1 MNQIDK
7 CIMETLRKSSSP
19 YVSFKSL
26 RIKCGKNVKS
36 KLTDLEKKAR
46 IVSKGKKY
54 ALPERVSYV
63 KGIFDGKKGGYG
75 FLMPDND
82 MEDIFIPPNATY
94 TALNGDFVLA
104 EKEKKSRGRWTG
116 RVVSIIQRKRKL
128 LVGQI
133 IRVDEE
139 LMFEPQDRNI
149 PYYFEIQDKR
159 KVKEGDWVLVKFVKW
174 TTPLLSPLVKFVSSV
189 SKDNLYDIIVKQ
201 EYNLK
206 HEFPSIVLNKSTE
219 AYSIDTTGRE
229 NLTGLTTITIDPSN
243 ALDFDDAVSIKKE
256 KNNYHL
262 WVHIADVPSIVKKNS
277 VVDEEAYDR
286 GCTTY
291 LPNDT
296 YFMLPEELTNR
307 LSLREGKKRPST
319 SVHIVF
325 NAHGKPIRKEFFKS
339 IISSDKRFDY
349 QETQDILDGKT
360 TSPFDGDLKEM
371 SELANILTARRERMG
386 YLDFATNEVEIKFKD
401 SKIAGISPKKELW
414 THRIIEKFMVS
425 ANEAVAEQLH
435 MKKTPAIYRTHEEP
449 DIEQLIRFKEL
460 AKYLGLNLKS
470 TRRKDIALFL
480 TEIKGTPHERTLN
493 YELLRCMKRARYIAQ
508 AEPHYGLASELYT
521 HFTSP
526 IRRYPDLV
534 VQRILFGE
542 KYSEK
547 ELKEIAAHSTEREWK
562 ADEAEREITKFY
574 ILRYIEE
581 NKWQEYRGT
590 VVDVAP
596 NGIRVELD
604 EFLISGFIPIKLMPP
619 DNYKIKKQSLSGRQH
634 SFKIGE
640 LLLSRVYTVSPETGE
655 LILDYSGK
663 IKKVN

>member
-1 MNQIDK
+1 
-7 CIMETLRKSSSP
+7 
-19 YVSFKSL
+19 
-26 RIKCGKNVKS
+26 
-36 KLTDLEKKAR
+36 
-46 IVSKGKKY
+46 
-54 ALPERVSYV
+54 
-63 KGIFDGKKGGYG
+63 
-75 FLMPDND
+75 
-82 MEDIFIPPNATY
+82 
-94 TALNGDFVLA
+94 
-104 EKEKKSRGRWTG
+104 
-116 RVVSIIQRKRKL
+116 
-128 LVGQI
+128 
-133 IRVDEE
+133 
-139 LMFEPQDRNI
+139 
-149 PYYFEIQDKR
+149 
-159 KVKEGDWVLVKFVKW
+159 
-174 TTPLLSPLVKFVSSV
+174 
-189 SKDNLYDIIVKQ
+189 
-201 EYNLK
+201 
-206 HEFPSIVLNKSTE
+206 
-219 AYSIDTTGRE
+219 
-229 NLTGLTTITIDPSN
+229 
-243 ALDFDDAVSIKKE
+243 
-256 KNNYHL
+256 
-262 WVHIADVPSIVKKNS
+262 
-277 VVDEEAYDR
+277 
-286 GCTTY
+286 
-291 LPNDT
+291 
-296 YFMLPEELTNR
+296 
-307 LSLREGKKRPST
+307 
-319 SVHIVF
+319 
-325 NAHGKPIRKEFFKS
+325 
-339 IISSDKRFDY
+339 
-349 QETQDILDGKT
+349 
-360 TSPFDGDLKEM
+360 
-371 SELANILTARRERMG
+371 
-386 YLDFATNEVEIKFKD
+386 
-401 SKIAGISPKKELW
+401 
-414 THRIIEKFMVS
+414 MVS

-547 ELKEIAAHSTEREWK
+547 ELKEIADHSTEREWK

-619 DNYKIKKQSLSGRQH
+619 DNYKIKKHSLSGRQH

-640 LLLSRVYTVSPETGE
+640 LLLSRVYAVSPETGE